1 MTSSCPDVY
10 IYMCGKTKITLTV
23 VVVVVVVLALTR
35 IIKSMVTGQ
44 TPVNSGA
51 EEYPREKTRTTQG
64 GTCEEH
70 THGLSRSSLSVDPHT
85 C

>member
-23 VVVVVVVLALTR
+23 VVVLALTR

-44 TPVNSGA
+44 APVNSGA

-64 GTCEEH
+64 GTCDEH
-70 THGLSRSSLSVDPHT
+70 THGLSRSSLSVNPHT